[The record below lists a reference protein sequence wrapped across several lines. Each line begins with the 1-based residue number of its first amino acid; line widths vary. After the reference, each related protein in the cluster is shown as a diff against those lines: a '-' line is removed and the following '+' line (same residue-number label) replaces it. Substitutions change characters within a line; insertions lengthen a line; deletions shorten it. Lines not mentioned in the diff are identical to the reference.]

1 MTGVSGKNIRK
12 DRSWLSTRDMALIS
26 LFALLVGVGAMI
38 RIPLPFSPI
47 PFTLQ
52 TAMVLA
58 AGLLLGSRRG
68 GIALAAYMT
77 MGLLGLPVFVG
88 GGGLHN
94 VMLPSF
100 GFVVG
105 FIGAAWTTGR
115 ICEASSSWADSRAR
129 RGFAAAA
136 VRSAACLVGIIVYDV
151 VGVLWLYMNVNYV
164 MGKAAAFS
172 QVLVM
177 GLFPFLLPDVL
188 KLAAVVIIVS
198 LLPERL
204 KFLK

>member
-1 MTGVSGKNIRK
+1 MMGVSEKNIQK
-12 DRSWLSTRDMALIS
+12 DKSWISTRDMALVS

-38 RIPLPFSPI
+38 RVPLPFSPI

-115 ICEASSSWADSRAR
+115 VCEVFSQWAASRAR
-129 RGFAAAA
+129 RGLAAAA
-136 VRSAACLVGIIVYDV
+136 VRAAACFAGVVVYNAA
-151 VGVLWLYMNVNYV
+151 GVLWLYMNVNYI
-164 MGKAAAFS
+164 MGKAATFN

-177 GLFPFLLPDVL
+177 GLFPFLPPDIL
-188 KLAAVVIIVS
+188 KLAVVVIIVS

-204 KFLK
+204 KSLK